1 MGAYHPAVKADVHAE
16 LARLRVREGMST
28 RWENMVDVENKE
40 NFTGNPCTAAAFKAI
55 VDHMTSLP
63 VPGHARVSIWRIKE
77 IV

>member
-40 NFTGNPCTAAAFKAI
+40 QLHWKPVYCRRVQGNC
-55 VDHMTSLP
+55 
-63 VPGHARVSIWRIKE
+63 
-77 IV
+77 